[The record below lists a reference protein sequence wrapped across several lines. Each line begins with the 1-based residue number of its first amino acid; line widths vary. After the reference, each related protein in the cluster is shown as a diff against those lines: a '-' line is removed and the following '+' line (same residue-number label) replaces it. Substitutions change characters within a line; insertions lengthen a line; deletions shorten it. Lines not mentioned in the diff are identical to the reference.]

1 MSRLL
6 LSLLLFALPAFAAD
20 KAAEAKKPLV
30 AVMYFDIQ
38 SGDADAQFLRKGLLQ
53 MVTTDLVAQDPQ
65 VRVVDRDRLEEI
77 IAEQKLQ
84 SGKGFDQSTAVK
96 LGQLLGANYLVSGT
110 VLASKGNVMFMAQAR
125 SVELGQVLWATK
137 VSGPNEDVFDAEQ
150 KLVAG
155 LIEALSKAEKFPPP
169 EPVKHAAGKVP
180 VKTLQ
185 KYGAALDAL
194 DKKDKAGAKAKLQ
207 EVVKEQPDFV
217 LASLD
222 LDKLMK

>member
-6 LSLLLFALPAFAAD
+6 ALLLLAAPALAAD

-38 SGDADAQFLRKGLLQ
+38 SFDPEAQLMRKGLLQ
-53 MVTTDLVAQDPQ
+53 MLTTDLVAQDPQ

-77 IAEQKLQ
+77 IGEQKLQ
-84 SGKGFDQSTAVK
+84 STKAFDQSTAVK
-96 LGQLLGANYLVSGT
+96 LGQLLGANYLISGT
-110 VLASKGNVMFMAQAR
+110 VYANKGNVMFMAQAR

-137 VSGPNEDVFDAEQ
+137 VSGPNEDVFEAEQ
-150 KLVAG
+150 KLVTG
-155 LIEALSKAEKFPPP
+155 LIEALAKAEKFPPP
-169 EPVKHAAGKVP
+169 EPVKHAAAKVP
-180 VKTLQ
+180 VKVLQ

-194 DKKDKAGAKAKLQ
+194 DKKDKATAKAKLQ